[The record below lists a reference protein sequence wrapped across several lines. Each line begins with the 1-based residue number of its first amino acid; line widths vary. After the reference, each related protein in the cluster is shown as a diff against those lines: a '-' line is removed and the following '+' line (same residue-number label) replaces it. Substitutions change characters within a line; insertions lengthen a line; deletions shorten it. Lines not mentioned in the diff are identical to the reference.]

1 MGTHDL
7 SSGPRAGSPG
17 CQGSAPVTARAGAHA
32 EVAGAVIRQPAALRH
47 GPLAPAPLWRSR
59 RPAAPDLGRRTEIA
73 LTAVAGRY
81 ALRPA
86 LEPARQKLGRRRLQK
101 PGGPGKAPH

>member
-17 CQGSAPVTARAGAHA
+17 RQRSAPVTARAGAHA

-59 RPAAPDLGRRTEIA
+59 RPGDADLGRSTEIA
-73 LTAVAGRY
+73 LDVDDGRY
-81 ALRPA
+81 ALRHD
-86 LEPARQKLGRRRLQK
+86 LEPARQQLGRRR
-101 PGGPGKAPH
+101 